1 MPIELKPHACHKPRT
16 PGCGPTRGLWSG
28 VKDSGPQTV
37 EEMPVC
43 STAGQRCTCPVMF
56 WRKVSQSRSKS
67 PNAKSDAG
75 CAQNS
80 GLVSYPPMAIAL
92 PCALRYTDRSWSR
105 TFGSPPCIP
114 SSGSVTT
121 YACFIASSGSGAPA
135 ISDTAPAHA
144 PHALTTWPVR
154 MVWPQEVCT
163 PTTRRPTVPVGLAYS
178 SVTRPATRTPSRTV
192 APSLRAPLV
201 YALTSPAGS
210 SVPRELACSCRR
222 HALPLPRALA
232 GLRSVGRRVESAVH
246 VVCPEERVHPGHLA
260 R

>member
-178 SVTRPATRTPSRTV
+178 LGRRRRAGGQQGGQRQQGGGGAASRESRAGQGGERRSSVTRPATRTPSRTV

-210 SVPRELACSCRR
+210 SVP
-222 HALPLPRALA
+222 
-232 GLRSVGRRVESAVH
+232 SVGE
-246 VVCPEERVHPGHLA
+246 
-260 R
+260 